1 MLDDPRPGGDELSET
16 TDSGADAVDHA
27 STTSGDRIEVVREA
41 IDRDLLGIAEF
52 DNPSYEYRR
61 LFSELWGT
69 FLLVLVAA
77 GAGVVGALAIGG
89 DINLAMKVMAP
100 GFMVMAII
108 YFMGAVSGAHL
119 NPVVTWAFAL
129 RGNFPWKRVPGYLL
143 AQLAGALLAALT
155 LEWLFGG
162 IINGASAIGEGI
174 EPWVAMLTEVLLTL
188 GLVSVILGTASGAR
202 NIGTNAAI
210 AVGFYIGL
218 AGLWAAPISGASM
231 NTTRSFAPAVI
242 GGDLTSFWVYI
253 VGPLLGAT
261 IAVGFEY
268 ILRGKATASGRRAA
282 AGLVS
287 PDDPSGR

>member
-1 MLDDPRPGGDELSET
+1 MLDDPRSEGDEVS
-16 TDSGADAVDHA
+16 DSGADAVDHT
-27 STTSGDRIEVVREA
+27 STTSSDRIGLVREA
-41 IDRDLLGIAEF
+41 LDRDLLGIAEF
-52 DNPSYEYRR
+52 EDPSYEYRR

-108 YFMGAVSGAHL
+108 YFMGTVSGAHL

-129 RGNFPWKRVPGYLL
+129 RGNFPWKRVPGYLI

-162 IINGASAIGEGI
+162 ILNGASAIGDGI

-202 NIGTNAAI
+202 NIGTNSAI

-231 NTTRSFAPAVI
+231 NTTRSFAPAAI
-242 GGDLTSFWVYI
+242 GGDLTSFWIYI
-253 VGPLLGAT
+253 VGPFLGAT

-268 ILRGKATASGRRAA
+268 ILRGRATASGRRAA

>member
-1 MLDDPRPGGDELSET
+1 MRGGPRPRGDEVSET
-16 TDSGADAVDHA
+16 TDSGKHAADPT
-27 STTSGDRIEVVREA
+27 STPSGDRIDLVRGA

-52 DNPSYEYRR
+52 EDPSYEYRR

-253 VGPLLGAT
+253 VGPFLGAT
-261 IAVGFEY
+261 LAVGFEY
-268 ILRGKATASGRRAA
+268 ILRGKATASGRVAA

>member
-1 MLDDPRPGGDELSET
+1 MHDDPRSGGDEVSET
-16 TDSGADAVDHA
+16 TDSGEPATDPTSAESDDRVGFVRDAV
-27 STTSGDRIEVVREA
+27 
-41 IDRDLLGIAEF
+41 DRDLLGIAEF
-52 DNPSYEYRR
+52 EDPSYEYRR

-89 DINLAMKVMAP
+89 DITLSMKVLAP

-108 YFMGAVSGAHL
+108 YFMGTVSGAHL

-129 RGNFPWKRVPGYLL
+129 RGNFPWKRVPGYLI

-162 IINGASAIGEGI
+162 ISNGASAIGDGI

-231 NTTRSFAPAVI
+231 NTTRSFAPAAI
-242 GGDLTSFWVYI
+242 AGDLTSFWVYI
-253 VGPLLGAT
+253 VGPFLGAT

-268 ILRGKATASGRRAA
+268 ILRGKATESGRLAA
-282 AGLVS
+282 TGHIS
-287 PDDPSGR
+287 SDDTRGR